1 MLSLSPRYDLFRFSL
16 PKDFLPEEIES
27 KYSKVVRS
35 NQSVITTPID
45 YLNESIQGVSFPGIA
60 DVIVTQGQQGSND
73 ISRKNRKTNF
83 EPKMNMIYQTPENVL
98 DKIDRSFKVT
108 FRMNQGFYNYFM
120 VYETLFH
127 QVCKP
132 LDRGHQPVYYIELLN
147 EVGEITARILFK
159 NVLIDGI
166 DGLEFNFNKI
176 ERDSG
181 TFDVNFKFAN
191 IDFEFVDKL

>member
-27 KYSKVVRS
+27 KYSKVIRS

-60 DVIVTQGQQGSND
+60 DVIITQGQQGSND

>member
-27 KYSKVVRS
+27 KYSKVIRS

-45 YLNESIQGVSFPGIA
+45 YLNESIQGVSFPGIT
-60 DVIVTQGQQGSND
+60 DVIITQGQQGSND